1 MKKRARISNNNPFYS
16 NEPAVSRSKIAD
28 QSLSQNSSLG
38 NSVPKMVDKKPGRL
52 SGVAG
57 FSDKHKPRGGIS
69 TKTPKL
75 GTPAKVPHQ
84 GKKVSANFKAPG
96 LGKKLKV

>member
-1 MKKRARISNNNPFYS
+1 M
-16 NEPAVSRSKIAD
+16 IAD
-28 QSLSQNSSLG
+28 KSLSQNSSL
-38 NSVPKMVDKKPGRL
+38 NSAPKMVDKKPGRL
-52 SGVAG
+52 SGIAG

-84 GKKVSANFKAPG
+84 GKRVTANFKAPK
-96 LGKKLKV
+96 LGKFKG